1 MNSDLTALIVI
12 SLFGIVFAAFSGSE
26 LLNYKIIKSKKSI
39 FGFLFFL
46 IAFVYILLSLIF
58 SENKHQSIFKEN
70 WYFPTFCFLLSFV
83 DSVTKRIILNSVS
96 RSIDYLENVL
106 ISLTKSLGRVFIRIF
121 IILGI
126 ISILFFIIKLIKFI
140 WYF

>member
-26 LLNYKIIKSKKSI
+26 LVNYKIIKSKKSI

-46 IAFVYILLSLIF
+46 ISFVYILLSLIF
-58 SENKHQSIFKEN
+58 FENKHQNIFKEN

-106 ISLTKSLGRVFIRIF
+106 ISLTKSLGRVFIRIL

>member
-1 MNSDLTALIVI
+1 MNSDLTVLII
-12 SLFGIVFAAFSGSE
+12 ICLFGVLGAAFSGSE
-26 LLNYKIIKSKKSI
+26 LKNYKINKSKKSL
-39 FGFLFFL
+39 FAFLFFL
-46 IAFVYILLSLIF
+46 IGFFSMLLILIST
-58 SENKHQSIFKEN
+58 ENKHQNLFKEN

-106 ISLTKSLGRVFIRIF
+106 ISLTKSLGRVFIRIL